1 MNNYSCYWFG
11 KHFNYVQSFKIVLK
25 MTREHQFNFVHF
37 NEELSLLIINKRE
50 KQNGLNF
57 K

>member
-1 MNNYSCYWFG
+1 
-11 KHFNYVQSFKIVLK
+11 